1 MTVFLNAR
9 ASLESSID
17 VEFAKP
23 GGSSTR
29 ESRVRPLSYL
39 INADDHYFLH
49 LPPIIR
55 QGGALSSRP
64 GPTRGAKYKVLLA
77 TSVGYQVIS
86 LHIPVGG

>member
-1 MTVFLNAR
+1 MVTVFLNAR
-9 ASLESSID
+9 ASFDSSKD
-17 VEFAKP
+17 VEFAEP
-23 GGSSTR
+23 GGGPTR

-64 GPTRGAKYKVLLA
+64 GPTRGA
-77 TSVGYQVIS
+77 
-86 LHIPVGG
+86 